1 MITGKAEKLILALLE
16 HGSHEKAAAALGW
29 SASTVWRWLQKP
41 EFKEQYRE
49 ARVDAYSRGMA
60 RLQNAVNPAGTTI
73 LRIMVD
79 STARSGDRL
88 KAAVAVL
95 NLGPQA
101 FLMDDMIRR
110 LKLLE
115 DAKDD

>member
-60 RLQNAVNPAGTTI
+60 RLQNAVNPQERQYCESWSIRQRVPATG
-73 LRIMVD
+73 
-79 STARSGDRL
+79 L

-101 FLMDDMIRR
+101 FLMMT
-110 LKLLE
+110 
-115 DAKDD
+115 